1 MPDSKELAQP
11 ATQEAQKEVV
21 NTYDSKQGA
30 YQEQTPQVSTGASP
44 VSQDNS
50 FAATNSP
57 STKAPAAP
65 AAKAPAA
72 PAAKAPGY

>member
-21 NTYDSKQGA
+21 NTYDSKQGD
-30 YQEQTPQVSTGASP
+30 YQEQAPHVSTGASP
-44 VSQDNS
+44 VAQDKC

-57 STKAPAAP
+57 S
-65 AAKAPAA
+65 AKAPAA
-72 PAAKAPGY
+72 G